1 MKPRESETEIT
12 NKPTKNYAIGIA
24 SVIVIIICAFLVI
37 HRQSP
42 PEVRPASATV
52 TEFASGRAMEHLKVI
67 ARKPHPIGSAEHSEV
82 RNYILKELTGMGLS
96 PEVQGALVLN
106 LEGGDS
112 YSAANVQNIIGRI
125 VGADSRRVVLLVC
138 HYDSAPTSPGA
149 SDDGA
154 SVAAFLEVVRKL
166 KAGSPLKNDV
176 VCLFTDGEEDGMLG
190 AKAFMD
196 EHPCA
201 KDVAVVLNFEARGIR
216 GPSIMF
222 ETSEGNDWLIKEFAD
237 AAERP
242 VANSLTQN
250 LYRLLPNATDMT
262 IFKSGGLQGL
272 NFAYI
277 SGLSYYH
284 TAGDSYENIDERSLQ
299 HQGAFA
305 LGLARHFGNV
315 SNWPARAG
323 NAVYFDIF
331 SSAII
336 SYSERWVIPLMAI
349 GLALFVGLLFLG
361 LRLKRL
367 TIRGIAFGAF
377 AFLLNVI
384 SVGALMMVTWRAIQS
399 VSSHPRGSNYDS
411 SIYAIGFMMLT
422 VALSS
427 ALLVWSRKKTRIENI
442 TVGALFWW
450 AVLMVIFSLLV
461 PGGSYLFTWP
471 LLLMVS
477 ALGAVFILK
486 EDLASTKGMIVLTLS
501 ALSGVILI
509 APLISLMIAGFGVE
523 LVWVFMA
530 FAVFLIA
537 LHYAHMNLII
547 TAKKW
552 LLPFVTGLLGLCFVV
567 TGVVK
572 NDISLSR
579 PKRNHVFYALNADTG
594 KAIWGSADQNVDEWT
609 GQFFSSGAERAYL
622 ADYFPWGRGDFLKG
636 DAPQLSLIPPAV
648 VVLDDSTKDGVR
660 TLRLRVTSPRQ
671 APALSIYWKQELKA
685 DVTAVNGKRVSEA
698 KPDAARSSEGYRRI
712 SYSGLSNEGFEL
724 SLEIKSSGP
733 VELKVDDWSYGLPEI
748 PNYSYKS
755 RPDYIVASPLLF
767 SDCTVVTK
775 TVKL

>member
-1 MKPRESETEIT
+1 
-12 NKPTKNYAIGIA
+12 
-24 SVIVIIICAFLVI
+24 
-37 HRQSP
+37 
-42 PEVRPASATV
+42 
-52 TEFASGRAMEHLKVI
+52 
-67 ARKPHPIGSAEHSEV
+67 
-82 RNYILKELTGMGLS
+82 
-96 PEVQGALVLN
+96 
-106 LEGGDS
+106 
-112 YSAANVQNIIGRI
+112 
-125 VGADSRRVVLLVC
+125 
-138 HYDSAPTSPGA
+138 
-149 SDDGA
+149 
-154 SVAAFLEVVRKL
+154 
-166 KAGSPLKNDV
+166 
-176 VCLFTDGEEDGMLG
+176 
-190 AKAFMD
+190 
-196 EHPCA
+196 
-201 KDVAVVLNFEARGIR
+201 
-216 GPSIMF
+216 
-222 ETSEGNDWLIKEFAD
+222 
-237 AAERP
+237 
-242 VANSLTQN
+242 
-250 LYRLLPNATDMT
+250 
-262 IFKSGGLQGL
+262 
-272 NFAYI
+272 
-277 SGLSYYH
+277 
-284 TAGDSYENIDERSLQ
+284 
-299 HQGAFA
+299 
-305 LGLARHFGNV
+305 
-315 SNWPARAG
+315 
-323 NAVYFDIF
+323 
-331 SSAII
+331 
-336 SYSERWVIPLMAI
+336 
-349 GLALFVGLLFLG
+349 
-361 LRLKRL
+361 
-367 TIRGIAFGAF
+367 
-377 AFLLNVI
+377 
-384 SVGALMMVTWRAIQS
+384 
-399 VSSHPRGSNYDS
+399 
-411 SIYAIGFMMLT
+411 
-422 VALSS
+422 
-427 ALLVWSRKKTRIENI
+427 
-442 TVGALFWW
+442 
-450 AVLMVIFSLLV
+450 MVIFSLLV